1 VRIRVRRL
9 GGIAG
14 NIAVAAELD
23 TADLPADDATR
34 LEEALGGLPWGTPA
48 AAPPHPDAFRY
59 EVDLPDEPERGTA
72 VLGEAEMERGMELL
86 RGHLKTHG
94 VVGPARRPGA

>member
-14 NIAVAAELD
+14 NVALATELD
-23 TADLPADDATR
+23 TADLAADDAAR
-34 LEEALGGLPWGTPA
+34 LEEALGALPWGAPA
-48 AAPPHPDAFRY
+48 AEPPHPDAFRY
-59 EVDLPDEPERGTA
+59 EVDLPDEPAHGTA

-86 RGHLKTHG
+86 RVQLKRDG
-94 VVGPARRPGA
+94 VVEPGGRPR

>member
-14 NIAVAAELD
+14 NIALAAELE
-23 TADLPADDATR
+23 TADLPSPDAAR
-34 LEEALGGLPWGTPA
+34 LEEALGALPWGAPA
-48 AAPPHPDAFRY
+48 PEPPYPDAFRY

-72 VLGEAEMERGMELL
+72 VVGEAEMERGMDLL
-86 RGHLKTHG
+86 RVHLKRDG
-94 VVGPARRPGA
+94 VIEPGGRPR

>member
-14 NIAVAAELD
+14 NIALAAELQ
-23 TADLPADDATR
+23 TADLPSAEAAR
-34 LEEALGGLPWGTPA
+34 LEEALGGLPWGAPA
-48 AAPPHPDAFRY
+48 PEPPYPDAFRY

-72 VLGEAEMERGMELL
+72 VLGEAQMERGMELL
-86 RGHLKTHG
+86 RLHLKRDG
-94 VVGPARRPGA
+94 VVEPGRRPG